1 MSGLINIEVYQVN
14 IKARLEK
21 LEGRNNP
28 EVMEITIIR
37 FSHDLPLPEP
47 ALIGNTKVS
56 YQYADKEMI

>member
-1 MSGLINIEVYQVN
+1 MS

-28 EVMEITIIR
+28 EVMEITILR
-37 FSHDLPLPEP
+37 FSHALPLPEP